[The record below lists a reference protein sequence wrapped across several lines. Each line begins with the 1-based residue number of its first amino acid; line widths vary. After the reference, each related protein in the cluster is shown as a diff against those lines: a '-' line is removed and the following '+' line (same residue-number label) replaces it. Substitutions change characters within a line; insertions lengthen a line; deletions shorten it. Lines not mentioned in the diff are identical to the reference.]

1 MTIEYH
7 EPPEELSDRT
17 RDLHRAYCSVV
28 EEFEAICWYEHRLD
42 VTKDPELKAMIKHNQ
57 DEECEHAAM
66 ALEWLRRRVPAL
78 DQQLRTYLFTEG
90 PLTEVEHEHGHD
102 HDHGGDA
109 DGGDGS
115 LGIGNLKKGK

>member
-7 EPPEELSDRT
+7 EPPSELSART

-28 EEFEAICWYEHRLD
+28 EEFEAIDWYEHRLD
-42 VTKDPELKAMIKHNQ
+42 VTEDEELRSLIKHNQ

-78 DQQLRTYLFTEG
+78 DAQLRKYLFTEG
-90 PLTEVEHEHGHD
+90 PLTEVGHGEAK
-102 HDHGGDA
+102 GNT
-109 DGGDGS
+109 DGS
-115 LGIGNLKKGK
+115 LGLAKATKGEKA